1 MTKFLH
7 LIEKYK
13 RQDMRPRIINLLCFV
28 SLLFLPGIAFSVPRF
43 PPPEFKETGHELPI
57 TTVPEPRGLFYEY
70 LDVAVLVAALSLATY
85 LVLKKRSR
93 RGTFVLGIF
102 SLFYFGFWRKGC
114 VCAIGAI
121 QNITLSLFDQGYAVP
136 LTVIAFFILPLV
148 FTLFFGR
155 TFCASVCPLG
165 AIQDVFLLRPI
176 RVPAWLERTL
186 GMFRYVYLGAAML
199 FAATGSLFII
209 CEYDPF
215 VSFFRRTGG
224 LSMLLLG
231 ACFLLVGMFIG
242 RPYCRYFCPYGV
254 LLGWMSRAS
263 KWHATITPSEC
274 IQCRLCEDACP
285 FGAIQ
290 KPTDDTA
297 KIHRSQGKKRLAIL
311 LILLPVFVASGVLVG
326 IYAGSPFS
334 RVNPTVNLAH
344 HISLNEPDQSEEIT
358 DAIDAF
364 YRTAR
369 PTTEL
374 YEEARAIG
382 GQFTIGGGILGGFL
396 GLIIGLKMIQLSV
409 RRRRVDYEMN
419 QTTCLSCARCFSY
432 CPVERKSPTDSGES

>member
-1 MTKFLH
+1 MFL
-7 LIEKYK
+7 L
-13 RQDMRPRIINLLCFV
+13 
-28 SLLFLPGIAFSVPRF
+28 SLPGIALSVPRF

-57 TTVPEPRGLFYEY
+57 TTVPEARWLFYEY
-70 LDVAVLVAALSLATY
+70 LDVAVLLAALSLATY

-114 VCAIGAI
+114 ICAIGAI
-121 QNITLSLFDQGYAVP
+121 QNVALSLFDQGYAVP

-165 AIQDVFLLRPI
+165 AIQDVFLLRRI
-176 RVPAWLERTL
+176 RVPAWLERGL
-186 GMFRYVYLGAAML
+186 GMLRYVYLGAAVL

-215 VSFFRRTGG
+215 ISFFRRTGG
-224 LSMLLLG
+224 FSMLLLG
-231 ACFLLVGMFIG
+231 ASFLLVGMFIG
-242 RPYCRYFCPYGV
+242 RPYCRFLCPYGV

-263 KWHATITPSEC
+263 KWHATITPSKC
-274 IQCRLCEDACP
+274 IQCRLCQDACP

-297 KIHRSQGKKRLAIL
+297 KTVRSHGRKRLAAL
-311 LILLPVFVASGVLVG
+311 LILLPVFMASGVLMG
-326 IYAGSPFS
+326 IYAGPSLS
-334 RVNPTVNLAH
+334 RVNATVSLAH
-344 HISLNEPDQSEEIT
+344 HISLNRPDESEEVT

-364 YRTAR
+364 YKTVR
-369 PTTEL
+369 PTPEL
-374 YEEARAIG
+374 YEEARAMG
-382 GQFTIGGGILGGFL
+382 KQFTFGGGVLGGFL
-396 GLIIGLKMIQLSV
+396 GLIIGLKMIQLSA

-419 QTTCLSCARCFSY
+419 RTTCLSCARCFSY